1 MLMSCFVHGFV
12 KWSPFSRAI
21 NRLVSLKQNSHTSA
35 AWKMYCKC
43 CHAIGSCLRR
53 DKVFDNVM
61 GTMKTW

>member
-1 MLMSCFVHGFV
+1 MVLLSGHLFLGQ
-12 KWSPFSRAI
+12 S
-21 NRLVSLKQNSHTSA
+21 NLKQNSHTSA